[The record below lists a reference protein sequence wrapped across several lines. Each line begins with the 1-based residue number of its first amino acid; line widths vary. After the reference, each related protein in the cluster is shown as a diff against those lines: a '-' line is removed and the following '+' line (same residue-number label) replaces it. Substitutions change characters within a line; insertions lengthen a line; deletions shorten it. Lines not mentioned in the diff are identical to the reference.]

1 MQLRA
6 ALDPLL
12 LDITIATRSVLRN
25 RRRSGL
31 AIAAT
36 AFGVVAMVLAGSF
49 IEYILWAT
57 REGSIETSLG
67 HLQVVRKDFFK
78 RGLAD
83 PLAYLVADGSVDANA
98 LRSLPHVRTA
108 APRLSFNGLASH
120 GDTTLSFIGE
130 GVDPAREAEF
140 GKNVVI
146 RAGQDLAPDDPKSVL
161 VGRGLAANLSVK
173 VGDTLVLLANTESG
187 GINAVELDVRGLFST
202 ISKAYDDSALRVPLA
217 TAQELLRVRGV
228 HRWVVLLDETDR
240 TDGALA
246 GVRAR
251 LANDGLEVVPWYDL
265 ADFYKKTAALLSRQ
279 MDVVRTIVAAI
290 VILSILNTL
299 TMSVL
304 ERTAEIGTVMA
315 LGSRRRQV
323 LRRFLI
329 EGTVIGLVGGLIGVA
344 LGFVI
349 AEIGSAIGIPMPP
362 PPGMSDGYTA
372 RLMVTPSLLAGA
384 ALLASVTAALA
395 SLYPA
400 WKASRLEIVDALR
413 HSR

>member
-1 MQLRA
+1 MRLRT
-6 ALDPLL
+6 LVEPLL
-12 LDITIATRSVLRN
+12 RDVTIATRSVLRN

-36 AFGVVAMVLAGSF
+36 AFGVVALVLAGSF

-67 HLQVVRKDFFK
+67 HLQVVRKDFF
-78 RGLAD
+78 RSGLAD
-83 PLAYLVADGSVDANA
+83 PLAFLVTEGDVEPNA
-98 LRSLPHVRTA
+98 LRSLPQLRTV

-130 GVDPAREAEF
+130 GVDPEREAEF
-140 GKNVVI
+140 AKNVVI
-146 RAGQDLAPDDPKSVL
+146 RAGTDLSPTDPKSVL
-161 VGRGLAANLSVK
+161 VGRGLAANLDVT
-173 VGDTLVLLANTESG
+173 VGDKLVVLANTGSG
-187 GINAVELDVRGLFST
+187 GINAVELTVRGVFST
-202 ISKAYDDSALRVPLA
+202 ISKAYDDAALRVPLT

-228 HRWVVLLDETDR
+228 HRWVVLLND
-240 TDGALA
+240 TDGTDDAVAAVRNQLA
-246 GVRAR
+246 GR
-251 LANDGLEVVPWYDL
+251 DLEVVPWYDL
-265 ADFYKKTAALLSRQ
+265 ADFYNKTAALLARQ
-279 MDVVRTIVAAI
+279 MDVVRAIVAAI

-315 LGSRRRQV
+315 LGSRRREV

-329 EGTVIGLVGGLIGVA
+329 EGTVIGLVGGVLGVV
-344 LGFVI
+344 LGLVVAQI
-349 AEIGSAIGIPMPP
+349 ASAIGIPMPP

-372 RLMVTPSLLAGA
+372 RLLVTPSLLLGA
-384 ALLASVTAALA
+384 ALLAGVTAAVA